1 MPNKRNI
8 KQLEDLTDL
17 FNKSEYLVS
26 TEYKD
31 ISANTMVALRKE
43 LNSVGAK
50 YRIVKNNIAHLAAN
64 DANIPEFSNYITG
77 TCALLITD
85 LDPAQASKQLYKV
98 IKDESLNIKVIGAVL
113 NGEVIE
119 SNKVEQLSKLP
130 SRDELIASA
139 IGQIG
144 APLTGFVYSL
154 SSQINSLVNV
164 LNNIAESKN
173 S

>member
-8 KQLEDLTDL
+8 EQLEELTGL
-17 FNKSEYLVS
+17 FKDSEYLVS

-31 ISANTMVALRKE
+31 ISANTMVALRKQ

-64 DANIPEFSNYITG
+64 DADIADFSNYIKG

-98 IKDESLNIKVIGAVL
+98 IKDEDLNITVLGAVL
-113 NGEVIE
+113 NGEIIE

-130 SRDELIASA
+130 SKNELIAKA
-139 IGQIG
+139 VGQIG
-144 APLTGFVYSL
+144 ATIIDWLVFNFYGRL
-154 SSQINSLVNV
+154 SVILLILVTDFF
-164 LNNIAESKN
+164 
-173 S
+173 

>member
-98 IKDESLNIKVIGAVL
+98 IKSEDLNIKVIGAVL
-113 NGEVIE
+113 NGEI
-119 SNKVEQLSKLP
+119 LS
-130 SRDELIASA
+130 LIH
-139 IGQIG
+139 I
-144 APLTGFVYSL
+144 
-154 SSQINSLVNV
+154 
-164 LNNIAESKN
+164 
-173 S
+173 

>member
-17 FNKSEYLVS
+17 FNKSDYLVS
-26 TEYKD
+26 TEHKD
-31 ISANTMVALRKE
+31 ISANSMVALRKE
-43 LNSVGAK
+43 LNLVGAK

-64 DANIPEFSNYITG
+64 DANIPEFSKYIIG

-98 IKDESLNIKVIGAVL
+98 IKSESLNINIIGAVL
-113 NGEVIE
+113 NGEIIE
-119 SNKVEQLSKLP
+119 SSKVEQLSKLP
-130 SRDELIASA
+130 SRNELIASA

-164 LNNIAESKN
+164 LNNIAESKK
-173 S
+173 

>member
-8 KQLEDLTDL
+8 EQLEELTGL
-17 FNKSEYLVS
+17 FKDSEYLVS

-31 ISANTMVALRKE
+31 ISANTMVALRKQ

-64 DANIPEFSNYITG
+64 DADIADFSNYIKG

-98 IKDESLNIKVIGAVL
+98 IKDEDLNITVLGAVL
-113 NGEVIE
+113 NGEIIE

-130 SRDELIASA
+130 SKNELIAKA
-139 IGQIG
+139 VGQL
-144 APLTGFVYSL
+144 AHH
-154 SSQINSLVNV
+154 
-164 LNNIAESKN
+164 
-173 S
+173 

>member
-8 KQLEDLTDL
+8 KQLEDLTEL

-64 DANIPEFSNYITG
+64 EAKIPDFSNYITG

-98 IKDESLNIKVIGAVL
+98 IKSEDLNIKIIGAVL
-113 NGEVIE
+113 NGEIIE

-130 SRDELIASA
+130 SRNEL
-139 IGQIG
+139 
-144 APLTGFVYSL
+144 
-154 SSQINSLVNV
+154 
-164 LNNIAESKN
+164 
-173 S
+173 

>member
-8 KQLEDLTDL
+8 KQLEDLTEL

-50 YRIVKNNIAHLAAN
+50 YRIVKNNIAHLAAKE
-64 DANIPEFSNYITG
+64 AKIPDFNNYITG

-98 IKDESLNIKVIGAVL
+98 IKSEDLNIKIIGAVL
-113 NGEVIE
+113 NGEIIE

-130 SRDELIASA
+130 SRNELIASA
-139 IGQIG
+139 VGQIG
-144 APLTGFVYSL
+144 APITGFVYSL

-164 LNNIAESKN
+164 LNNIADSKN

>member
-50 YRIVKNNIAHLAAN
+50 YRIIKNNIAHLAAN
-64 DANIPEFSNYITG
+64 DAKIPDFRNYITG

-98 IKDESLNIKVIGAVL
+98 IKAEDLNIKIIGAVL
-113 NGEVIE
+113 NGEIIE
-119 SNKVEQLSKLP
+119 SSKVEQLSKLP
-130 SRDELIASA
+130 SRNELIASA

-164 LNNIAESKN
+164 LNNIVESKN

>member
-1 MPNKRNI
+1 MPNIRNI
-8 KQLEDLTDL
+8 KQLEELTSIFKD
-17 FNKSEYLVS
+17 SDYLVS

-31 ISANTMVALRKE
+31 ISANTMVALRKQ
-43 LNSVGAK
+43 LNNVGAK

-64 DANIPEFSNYITG
+64 DAEIPEFSNFITG

-98 IKDESLNIKVIGAVL
+98 IKEEDLDIKVLGAVL
-113 NGEVIE
+113 NGDIIE
-119 SNKVEQLSKLP
+119 SSKVEQLSKLP
-130 SRDELIASA
+130 SKNELIAKA

-164 LNNIAESKN
+164 LNNIAESKK
-173 S
+173 

>member
-8 KQLEDLTDL
+8 KQLEDLTEL

-64 DANIPEFSNYITG
+64 EAKIPDFSNYITG

-98 IKDESLNIKVIGAVL
+98 IKSEDLNIKIIGAVL
-113 NGEVIE
+113 NGEIIE

-130 SRDELIASA
+130 SRNELIA
-139 IGQIG
+139 
-144 APLTGFVYSL
+144 LSL
-154 SSQINSLVNV
+154 IH
-164 LNNIAESKN
+164 I
-173 S
+173 

>member
-8 KQLEDLTDL
+8 KQLEDLTEL
-17 FNKSEYLVS
+17 FSSSEYLVS

-64 DANIPEFSNYITG
+64 EANIPDFSNYITG

-98 IKDESLNIKVIGAVL
+98 IKSEDLNIKIIGAVL
-113 NGEVIE
+113 NGEIIE
-119 SNKVEQLSKLP
+119 SNKVEQ
-130 SRDELIASA
+130 
-139 IGQIG
+139 
-144 APLTGFVYSL
+144 Y
-154 SSQINSLVNV
+154 NY
-164 LNNIAESKN
+164 
-173 S
+173 

>member
-8 KQLEDLTDL
+8 EQLEELTGL
-17 FNKSEYLVS
+17 FKDSEYLVS

-31 ISANTMVALRKE
+31 ITANTMVALRKQ

-64 DANIPEFSNYITG
+64 DADIPDFNNYIKG

-98 IKDESLNIKVIGAVL
+98 IKDEGLNIIVLGGVL
-113 NGEVIE
+113 NGEIIE

-130 SRDELIASA
+130 SKNELISQA

-154 SSQINSLVNV
+154 SSQIHSLVNV
-164 LNNIAESKN
+164 LNNIADSKK
-173 S
+173 

>member
-8 KQLEDLTDL
+8 KQLEDLTEL
-17 FNKSEYLVS
+17 FNNSEYLVS

-64 DANIPEFSNYITG
+64 EAKIPDFSNYITG

-85 LDPAQASKQLYKV
+85 LDPAQASKQLYTV
-98 IKDESLNIKVIGAVL
+98 SYTHLT
-113 NGEVIE
+113 
-119 SNKVEQLSKLP
+119 LP
-130 SRDELIASA
+130 TKRI
-139 IGQIG
+139 
-144 APLTGFVYSL
+144 V
-154 SSQINSLVNV
+154 
-164 LNNIAESKN
+164 
-173 S
+173 